1 MFKLE
6 GSLDRYLFVVNGR
19 WVIRSSLEAKKAL
32 MRSGDSG
39 QICPAHLSN
48 YSTSKPDLDLNIWE
62 FNKADENQMEKFEEG
77 VVLLRCSVHD
87 ADHAQWLGEQAMEGQ
102 LEKEKVGALLCEE
115 DNKRSVLISLLD
127 EETQRQAATFNK
139 TKTCSAVTYMEYEG
153 DFLPWLYEEAEKGEW
168 DQKMVFAAL
177 AKEEVDGKA
186 VIVARRKKGKTFVN
200 IQLQSKP
207 FSHNAALEISSSGSA
222 GDYHDRAMGRFELL
236 IGEEQDGSP
245 VYRQAQSGEIPSYY
259 DNLLY
264 R

>member
-1 MFKLE
+1 MFKLD
-6 GSLDRYLFVVNGR
+6 GSLDRYLFVYGGR

-32 MRSGDSG
+32 MRSGYSG
-39 QICPAHLSN
+39 QICPAHPSN
-48 YSTSKPDLDLNIWE
+48 FSTSKPDLDLNIWE
-62 FNKADENQMEKFEEG
+62 FNKADENQEENFEEG

-87 ADHAQWLGEQAMEGQ
+87 ADHAQWLVEQAREGQ
-102 LEKEKVGALLCEE
+102 MEKEKVGALLCEE

-177 AKEEVDGKA
+177 AKEEVDGKT
-186 VIVARRKKGKTFVN
+186 VIVARRKKGKTFQHQPLFKT
-200 IQLQSKP
+200 ISP
-207 FSHNAALEISSSGSA
+207 NAALEISSSGPA
-222 GDYHDRAMGRFELL
+222 GEYQGALMGRFELVV
-236 IGEEQDGSP
+236 GEERDGSP
-245 VYRQAQSGEIPSYY
+245 VYRQAHSGEIPSDVDY
-259 DNLLY
+259 LLY